1 MANESVTTLKLKEMK
16 ADGDMIVGLTAWD
29 FNSAVFADTAGVDIV
44 LVGDSLAMTIRGDVD
59 TLAITMDDML
69 YHTRMVAKGCRK
81 AMVIGDMPFMSY
93 QVNPDQALVN
103 AGRFLKE
110 GSAKGVKIEGGRI
123 MESTIAK
130 ITEAGIPV
138 MGHIGLTPQSIHQLG
153 GFKVQGRDL
162 ESAKDLVRDALSLED
177 AGVFALVLECV
188 PSQLAAHIT
197 KTIGIPTI
205 GIGAGSDCDGQIQ
218 VTADVIGLTK
228 DFIPK
233 HAKRYTN
240 LSRAVMTALR
250 KYVKE
255 VKTEEFPKE
264 ENSFDASPEVE
275 SYIESEN
282 T

>member
-69 YHTRMVAKGCRK
+69 YHARMVAKGCRR

-240 LSRAVMTALR
+240 LSRAVVTALR

-255 VKTEEFPKE
+255 VKAEEFPKE